1 MFWFTN
7 KAVITRQYDTKGN
20 YASVLYIYIYIYI
33 YICVCVCVCVCV
45 CDTQVEISTQIIPKL
60 YKL

>member
-33 YICVCVCVCVCV
+33 YMCVCVCVCVCV
-45 CDTQVEISTQIIPKL
+45 
-60 YKL
+60 